1 MNITSFN
8 SVCAERLREERKR
21 LGFTQQEMADLIGV
35 RQEMSSKYERGQ
47 ASPGGDAL
55 AAFASIGGDVQY
67 VLTGQR
73 SSSPMTPEEKELLS
87 IFRKMSLRDKV
98 NLLGMAE
105 VVGKTPTEITKPVLS
120 ARVANQFHEKVK
132 VKVGQHLV
140 GDIKGGNV
148 VNMGKV
154 KDSKPKDSKK
164 PKKFLE
170 E

>member
-21 LGFTQQEMADLIGV
+21 LGFTQQEMAELIGV

-55 AAFASIGGDVQY
+55 AAFAGIGGDVQY

-87 IFRKMSLRDKV
+87 GFRKMDLRGKV
-98 NLLGMAE
+98 SMLGMID
-105 VVGKTPTEITKPVLS
+105 VVGQTPAETAKPDKPSRFANTITGADAQIIQGGKKHTNIS
-120 ARVANQFHEKVK
+120 GNATVK
-132 VKVGQHLV
+132 ISRK
-140 GDIKGGNV
+140 K
-148 VNMGKV
+148 
-154 KDSKPKDSKK
+154 KDAV
-164 PKKFLE
+164 
-170 E
+170 